1 MEEYACGGQKKFQ
14 NDDNDISV
22 TLLHFL
28 WTVSLRAMPA
38 YDPFEEIWIIM
49 SNFKQVLCNLS
60 TTLILLLQQK
70 QWNKRCHYIFHDNIL
85 C

>member
-1 MEEYACGGQKKFQ
+1 MAEYACGGQKSVKMMIMTF
-14 NDDNDISV
+14 SV
-22 TLLHFL
+22 TLLHF
-28 WTVSLRAMPA
+28 SLRAMPV
-38 YDPFEEIWIIM
+38 YDPFEEIWIII

-70 QWNKRCHYIFHDNIL
+70 QWNKVCHYTFHDNIL